1 MKNKLNP
8 LQFRHLLLCLFVC
21 ACSTIF
27 AQSNPG
33 GVSGALVWLK
43 GNQGV
48 TTNGNNVTAWTNQ
61 SGPVNF
67 NGKGNPQLSNSQV
80 NFQPAIVF
88 NGSNSIT
95 STATLLS
102 ANSAYTKFVVFK
114 YDAENTN
121 NLVSSGLGA
130 GGHAIYGSN
139 TTTDLVLFHD
149 GKVLTAS
156 NVVNTSR
163 FYMATAGFNS
173 GVANGT
179 YINVDGANKAAM
191 NSSKTY
197 AAAAM
202 QIGAYRDGNNLSGR
216 IAEVIVY
223 PTAMTSTAN
232 ATRQVQSYLAIKYGI
247 TAAHNY
253 LASNAAVVY
262 DASTFGFNIAGLG
275 RDDNSSLYQKQ
286 GRNIN
291 EGNQV
296 LMTLGSLAASNN
308 ANAATIAA
316 DRQFLIWGDN
326 NGAFNST
333 NTITGW
339 TSLNTRL
346 NRIWKLQ
353 NTGSFSQQVTL
364 YIPAAALNALPG
376 SNPYLIYNTSNTL
389 NGGGTMVASSGT
401 TTIGGVAYT
410 AYTVT
415 FPATGTL
422 YFSFAAKTV
431 NPGSVAGATVWLRA
445 DAGMSTTGNNI
456 FNWTNQ
462 VNAAN
467 SFNGTNNPQLSAS
480 DINFNPGV
488 RFTGSNYFTSTG
500 NTLTGNSAYT
510 KFVVFKYDASAAN
523 NIVSSPSG
531 GNNAF
536 FGSNSTTNI
545 HLWHSG
551 SILSANN
558 SVSANRYYMATGGFT
573 RSLTGG
579 TYINIDGAN
588 TITGTSAAA
597 YVTSGTQLG
606 AHTNAANLNG
616 RIAEVII
623 FPSSL
628 GNTAVN
634 TRKIESYLGV
644 KYGLPVRHD
653 YIASDATV
661 TYTVATFGNHIAGIG
676 RDDSTALYQ
685 KQGRSVNPGTL
696 QVVMAVNAYAA
707 SNQQNTGV
715 IPTDKQFLIW
725 GDNASALSTSAM
737 TGWTT
742 VNTRLNRI
750 WKLRNTNGFNQQVI
764 VYFPATGLIN
774 LPGTNPYL
782 VYNTSATL
790 AGGGTEIAATS
801 TVTID
806 GVVHKGFAVTF
817 PSGTSELYF
826 TFASKSI
833 PPANVPGAAV
843 WLRPDAGVNTTGT
856 TVTNW
861 VNQVNPNNSFTN
873 TGTPT
878 YAAGN
883 LNFHPG
889 VTFNGSSYLTSAAV
903 VTPANSAYTKFVV
916 FKYDA
921 ATTTN
926 NLISA
931 GNSGNSAM
939 YGNTTSTGV
948 ALFHNGLL
956 LSASN
961 VVDASRYYLATGGFS
976 SGTTNGTFININGT
990 NRAQM
995 TSAAAYT
1002 ASDLQLGAYGGGNNL
1017 IGRVAEVIVY
1027 PTALGTGSVSTQKI
1041 QSYLGVKYGITM
1053 GHNYLAS
1060 DGTTTTYNIASLAS
1074 NIAGIGRDD
1083 NANLNQLQGRSN
1095 NTTAEQVTIALG
1107 SVAATNEEN
1116 LNSFAADNQFLV
1128 WGDNNAS
1135 ITATTPVTGY
1145 TNVNNRFVRFWK
1157 LQNTGSFNQEVT
1169 VYIPTAALNGLTN
1182 TSKYLI
1188 YNTSASFNGTG
1199 AEVAANASASIGG
1212 VPHTGFRL
1220 TFPTTGTLYF
1230 TFASYAVHPGA
1241 VNGAAVWLRS
1251 DAGVNLTG
1259 NNVTSWVNQRNTA
1272 NNFTATGTIQ
1282 YSPAAA
1288 NFNPTMFYNGSSY
1301 FSSAA
1306 NVTTVN
1312 TGNYTKFVVFR
1323 SAEGTGGRNLMS
1335 AFAGNPGTAMHTAD
1349 NSFIMRNA
1357 ATSYATPASTLNSGK
1372 QLLGTQVFNRGVT
1385 NGTLL
1390 RLDGSNSLSV
1400 TDNSTHSVDRLQ
1412 IGAYGSSNFLSAGSN
1427 IAEAIMYNSALTST
1441 EFRKVESY
1449 LALKYGIT
1457 LTNTSYLNTNGTIV
1471 YDFIGYPN
1479 HIAGI
1484 GRDANTGLDQR
1495 QSMSADPGNQVVM
1508 ALGNLAAS
1516 NEANSNSFASDL
1528 QYLIWGDNN
1537 GAGYLFDAGI
1547 SQKRLL
1553 RTWKL
1558 QNANSFNQA
1567 VTVYYPVSGLYGLGE
1582 TPSLIYG
1589 TVASL
1594 DDGSAARVSAGSTIT
1609 INGEAYREFQL
1620 TFPVTGTQYFSFAG
1634 TITSEICGNGI
1645 DDDLDGY
1652 IDNLD
1657 VTCSPIPPCT
1667 ATAPALTNFSI
1678 TQEWVTTPANNLA
1691 ASVSPTVADLDG
1703 DGMPEVL
1710 VVRAGGAGITVFK
1723 GDGSNASKNSV
1734 DYNIQFPVRSS
1745 QSTMQAAVA
1754 DIDRDGIPE
1763 VVVVGNDA
1771 YVYVFNNVSGST
1783 SNYKF
1788 RSADT
1793 VTTSFRN
1800 GSPRIADIDE
1810 DGTPEIIVGLDV
1822 FQFNFTKGILVK
1834 AVIGTP
1840 GPMGKTGRAAEW
1852 GCDVVVIDIMP
1863 NNPGKEIVAGS
1874 KVYGVNLNTG
1884 VTTILANLST
1894 IAGTSLIPE
1903 ASDGPTAVAD
1913 LDLNGQLDIA
1923 YPTGTHLV
1931 IWDPVAGVMKMRAPY
1946 NNNGT
1951 EFARGMPTIAN
1962 VYNEKVLSGAA
1973 TDLPEVLFNCDF
1985 NMHAFNLNKLTGS
1998 VWTLATTDGSGETGV
2013 TAFDLNGD
2021 GILEIVYNDE
2031 TNIRVINGNTA
2042 TPANIATYASG
2053 TATWMEHPVVVDV
2066 DNDGS
2071 AEFVCVS
2078 GASASFTGNLRVFGA
2093 TAGTTIWQNTRK
2105 IWNGRGYRAR
2115 AINDD
2120 LTVPV
2125 KEQNI
2130 LMQYPAGSGR
2140 YPLNI
2145 FNGQADERLLD
2156 PGIVATSDLAVSDM
2170 EMLNSETSCEFTPAA
2185 AKLAFTISNNGS
2197 AAASAGEPMRFYL
2210 GDPRKAG
2217 AVRLPVTRTLQ
2228 SSLTVGASLKDTVTL
2243 NLSTYTAPYSIY
2255 IVTNDNGTATIPF
2268 TLPLSNANSSECDY
2282 DNNIDSIVLNP
2293 VPADLGNLSATWPS
2307 ASASIRATESA
2318 WLGTNAPDAECTP
2331 DENDDADG
2339 LVMTSGAKS
2348 GNGSKASPW
2357 IVQGID
2363 TECKFT
2369 ITVNGNGDPKPVYWA
2384 AWYDADGNGSFTDDL
2399 DVFTSGELTHGS
2411 PVSTDFSF
2419 IVPPAIGATNG
2430 TVRIIAA
2437 SVDPGFSKGMNGAG
2451 NFVNGEV
2458 EDFYITYAWPLPVTL
2473 TSFTAV
2479 PASNCSVQLK
2489 WNTSMEQNSS
2499 HFNIE
2504 VYDGKEF
2511 VTLATVPSYNIAT
2524 GATYSFV
2531 HNIVQ
2536 EGDVNYR
2543 LKHFDIDGKYQYS
2556 RVVTAK
2562 ATCSN
2567 IAIRLTPNPVA
2578 ETGVISGLRAGD
2590 RVLLFN
2596 ADGKLEMEQLVSG
2609 SQYAINVKKL
2619 PAGVY
2624 MAQVLRNGT
2633 SISTIK
2639 VVKK

>member
-1 MKNKLNP
+1 MKNILNP
-8 LQFRHLLLCLFVC
+8 LQFRHFLLCLLVC
-21 ACSTIF
+21 SCSNLF

-48 TTNGNNVTAWTNQ
+48 TTNGNNVTSWTNQ

-67 NGKGNPQLSNSQV
+67 IGKGNPQLSNAQV

-88 NGSNSIT
+88 SGSNSLT
-95 STATLLS
+95 STATLL
-102 ANSAYTKFVVFK
+102 APNSAYTKFVVFK
-114 YDAENTN
+114 YDTDNTN
-121 NLVSSGLGA
+121 NLVSAGPGA
-130 GGHAIYGSN
+130 PGHALYGAN
-139 TTTDLVLFHD
+139 TTTDVILWHD
-149 GKVLTAS
+149 GKLLAAS
-156 NVVNTSR
+156 NVVTNSK

-179 YINVDGANKAAM
+179 FINVDGANKAAM
-191 NSSKTY
+191 NASKGY
-197 AAAAM
+197 GASYM
-202 QIGAYRDGNNLSGR
+202 QIGAYRDGNNLAGR

-232 ATRQVQSYLAIKYGI
+232 ATRQIQSYLAIKYGI

-262 DASTFGFNIAGLG
+262 DASTFNYNIAGLG

-286 GRNIN
+286 SRNIN

-308 ANAATIAA
+308 GNTATITN

-333 NTITGW
+333 STITGW

-353 NTGSFSQQVTL
+353 NTGSFSQQVTM
-364 YIPAAALNALPG
+364 YVPTAAFTSLPG

-401 TTIGGVAYT
+401 ANIGGVAHT

-415 FPATGTL
+415 FPTTGTL

-445 DAGMSTTGNNI
+445 DAGMSTSGNNI
-456 FNWTNQ
+456 LNWTNQ

-467 SFNGTNNPQLSAS
+467 SFNGTGNPQLSAS
-480 DINFNPGV
+480 DVNFNPGV
-488 RFTGSNYFTSTG
+488 RFSGSNYLTSTG

-510 KFVVFKYDASAAN
+510 KFVVFKYDGSATN

-551 SILSANN
+551 NILSANN

-588 TITGTSAAA
+588 TITGTSSAA

-606 AHTNAANLNG
+606 AHTNAAHLNG

-628 GNTAVN
+628 GNTSLN

-661 TYTVATFGNHIAGIG
+661 TYTIATFGNHIAGIG

-696 QVVMAVNAYAA
+696 QVLMAVNAYAA

-715 IPTDKQFLIW
+715 IPADKQFLIW
-725 GDNASALSTSAM
+725 GDNAAAHSTSTM

-750 WKLRNTNGFNQQVI
+750 WKLRNTNGFNQQVT

-790 AGGGTEIAATS
+790 AGGGTEVPVAS
-801 TVTID
+801 TVTIE
-806 GVVHKGFAVTF
+806 GVVHKGFTVTF
-817 PSGTSELYF
+817 PAGTSELYF
-826 TFASKSI
+826 TFASKAI
-833 PPANVPGAAV
+833 QPAGVAGAAV
-843 WLRPDAGVNTTGT
+843 WLRPDAGLNTTGT

-861 VNQVNPNNSFTN
+861 INQVNPNNSFTN

-878 YAAGN
+878 YAASN

-889 VTFNGSSYLTSAAV
+889 VTFNGSSYLTSAAI
-903 VTPANSAYTKFVV
+903 VTPANSNYTKFVV
-916 FKYDA
+916 FKYDN

-926 NLISA
+926 NIISA
-931 GNSGNSAM
+931 GNSGNSAI
-939 YGNTTSTGV
+939 YANSTATNIV
-948 ALFHNGLL
+948 LWHSSPTLTA
-956 LSASN
+956 AN
-961 VVDASRYYLATGGFS
+961 VVDMSRYYLATGGFN
-976 SGTTNGTFININGT
+976 SGTTNGMFINVNGT

-995 TSAAAYT
+995 TSSAAYT

-1017 IGRVAEVIVY
+1017 NGRIAEVIVY
-1027 PTALGTGSVSTQKI
+1027 PTALGTATVPTRRI
-1041 QSYLGVKYGITM
+1041 QSYLGVKYGLTL

-1060 DGTTTTYNIASLAS
+1060 NGTTTTYDISTHAA

-1083 NANLNQLQGRSN
+1083 NADLKQLQGRSN
-1095 NTTAEQVTIALG
+1095 VTTAEQITVAVG
-1107 SVAATNEEN
+1107 AVAASNEEN
-1116 LNSFAADNQFLV
+1116 LNTIASDNQFLV
-1128 WGDNNAS
+1128 WGDDNAS
-1135 ITATTPVTGY
+1135 ITITMPVTGF
-1145 TNVNNRFVRFWK
+1145 TNVNNRFARVWK
-1157 LQNTGSFNQEVT
+1157 LQNTGSFNQQVT

-1182 TSKYLI
+1182 TTKYLI
-1188 YNTSASFNGTG
+1188 YNTSAMLAGAGT
-1199 AEVAANASASIGG
+1199 EVAANASATIGG

-1230 TFASYAVHPGA
+1230 SFGSYAVHPGA
-1241 VNGAAVWLRS
+1241 VNGADVWLRS

-1259 NNVTSWVNQRNTA
+1259 SNVTSWVNQRNTN
-1272 NNFTATGTIQ
+1272 NNFTSTGTVQ

-1288 NFNPTMFYNGSSY
+1288 NFNPTMIYSGSSY
-1301 FSSAA
+1301 FSSAS

-1335 AFAGNPGTAMHTAD
+1335 AYNGNPGTAMHTAD
-1349 NSFIMRNA
+1349 NSFIIRNA
-1357 ATSYATPASTLNSGK
+1357 TLSNATPVSSLNSGK
-1372 QLLGTQVFNRGVT
+1372 QWLGTQVFNRGVT

-1390 RLDGSNSLSV
+1390 RLNGASSLSV

-1427 IAEAIMYNSALTST
+1427 IAEAIMYNSALPVADY
-1441 EFRKVESY
+1441 RRVESY
-1449 LALKYGIT
+1449 LAVKYGLT
-1457 LTNTSYLNTNGTIV
+1457 LQNDYLNTNSTTI
-1471 YDFIGYPN
+1471 YTLAGYPD
-1479 HIAGI
+1479 HVAGI
-1484 GRDANTGLDQR
+1484 GLDANTGLDQR
-1495 QSMSADPGNQVVM
+1495 QSKSADPGNQVVM
-1508 ALGNLAAS
+1508 ALGQLAES
-1516 NEANSNSFASDL
+1516 NEANTNTFAANL
-1528 QYLIWGDNN
+1528 QHLTWGDNN
-1537 GAGYLFDAGI
+1537 GAGFLYDAGI

-1558 QNANSFNQA
+1558 QNSGSFNQA
-1567 VTVYYPVSGLYGLGE
+1567 VTVYYPVAGLYGLGE

-1589 TVASL
+1589 TLSSL
-1594 DDGSAARVSAGSTIT
+1594 DDGSATRVSAGSPVQ
-1609 INGEAYREFQL
+1609 INGESYHAFQL

-1634 TITSEICGNGI
+1634 TITPEICGNGI

-1691 ASVSPTVADLDG
+1691 ASASPTVADLDG
-1703 DGMPEVL
+1703 DGMPEIL
-1710 VVRAGGAGITVFK
+1710 VVRAAGAGITVFK
-1723 GDGSNASKNSV
+1723 GDGSNASKNTV
-1734 DYNIQFPVRSS
+1734 DYNIQLPVRAS

-1754 DIDRDGIPE
+1754 DVDRDGVPE

-1793 VTTSFRN
+1793 VTTYFRN

-1822 FQFNFTKGILVK
+1822 FQFDFARGLLVK
-1834 AVIGTP
+1834 AVIGVP
-1840 GPMGKTGRAAEW
+1840 GPAGRTGRAAEW

-1874 KVYGVNLNTG
+1874 RVYGVNLNTG
-1884 VTTILANLST
+1884 VTTTLANLST
-1894 IAGTSLIPE
+1894 IAGTSLIP
-1903 ASDGPTAVAD
+1903 AGSDGPTAVAD
-1913 LDLNGQLDIA
+1913 LDLDGQLDIT

-1931 IWDPVAGVMKMRAPY
+1931 IWDPVAGVMKMRAAY

-1962 VYNEKVLSGAA
+1962 VYNEKVLNGAA

-1998 VWTLATTDGSGETGV
+1998 VWSLATTDGSGETGV

-2078 GASASFTGNLRVFGA
+2078 GATTAFTGNLRVFGA
-2093 TAGTTIWQNTRK
+2093 TAGTTVWQNTRK

-2115 AINDD
+2115 GINDD

-2130 LMQYPAGSGR
+2130 LLQYPAGSGR

-2156 PGIVATSDLAVSDM
+2156 PGIVATSDMAVSDL
-2170 EMLNSETSCEFTPAA
+2170 EVLNSETSCEFTPAA

-2197 AAASAGEPMRFYL
+2197 AAASAGEPLRFYL

-2243 NLSTYTAPYSIY
+2243 NLSTYTAPYRIY

-2268 TLPLSNANSSECDY
+2268 TLPLSNANARECDY
-2282 DNNIDSIVLNP
+2282 ENNIDSVVLNP
-2293 VPADLGNLSATWPS
+2293 VPADLGNLSATYPS
-2307 ASASIRATESA
+2307 ASASIRSVDRA
-2318 WLGTNAPDAECTP
+2318 WLGINAPDAECTP

-2339 LVMTSGAKS
+2339 LVMTSGS
-2348 GNGSKASPW
+2348 TNGNGSKATPW
-2357 IVQGID
+2357 IVKGID

-2384 AWYDADGNGSFTDDL
+2384 AWFDADGNGSFTDDL

-2411 PVSTDFSF
+2411 PVSTNFSF

-2430 TVRIIAA
+2430 AVRIIAT
-2437 SVDPGFSKGMNGAG
+2437 SVDPAFSKGMNGTG

-2473 TSFTAV
+2473 TAFTAA
-2479 PASNCSVQLK
+2479 PTANCTVQLK

-2504 VYDGKEF
+2504 VYNGKEF

-2524 GATYSFV
+2524 GANYSFV
-2531 HNIVQ
+2531 HNDVQ

-2543 LKHFDIDGKYQYS
+2543 LKHFDIDGKHQYS

-2562 ATCSN
+2562 VTCSN
-2567 IAIRLTPNPVA
+2567 IAIRLTPNPVS

-2590 RVLLFN
+2590 RVALFN
-2596 ADGKLEMEQLVSG
+2596 ADGKLAMEQVVSG
-2609 SQYAINVKKL
+2609 AQYIINVKKL
-2619 PAGVY
+2619 PSGVY
-2624 MAQVLRNGT
+2624 MAQIIRNGT
-2633 SISTIK
+2633 AVTTIK